1 MEVPRYPLA
10 ERDRA
15 APTSP
20 AACQPVAV
28 PAGQAQP
35 RCHQPAQTNDAR
47 RHEHIR
53 SRDAVGAATALAL
66 TILLVLRRR
75 QSTGRSPLRRHPL
88 APVDRTRDG
97 RGTDHGT
104 CDAGPFG
111 PPGCAHIDGL
121 RRSRLGVPVRGA
133 EPGRGDPRHGR
144 IRRSAPTPSAPTS
157 PAWRASATRDSSR
170 CSGWP
175 SSPRASAVCW
185 RWRGRASRPRECH
198 PACSV
203 RSPARAPRSALRHR
217 EPGPAR
223 ADAIRRAGGP
233 ARRRSPRAALAP
245 VALGP
250 LLDPR
255 RPSLPPPRHPAPG
268 TRPVRGP
275 ILPVARP
282 ATWPWKQPVTRPG
295 APLTPRPHSRPTA
308 PPNPGQPRQDTVAA
322 AAWCARRRA
331 PMRHIST
338 VRATA

>member
-1 MEVPRYPLA
+1 M
-10 ERDRA
+10 
-15 APTSP
+15 
-20 AACQPVAV
+20 
-28 PAGQAQP
+28 
-35 RCHQPAQTNDAR
+35 
-47 RHEHIR
+47 
-53 SRDAVGAATALAL
+53 GAATALAL

-111 PPGCAHIDGL
+111 PPGRAHIDGL

-144 IRRSAPTPSAPTS
+144 IGVRRRHLRHRHRPPGARARHGIHRGALAGRPRQEPRRCAGAGVGAPADPASVTPPAPSAHP
-157 PAWRASATRDSSR
+157 
-170 CSGWP
+170 
-175 SSPRASAVCW
+175 
-185 RWRGRASRPRECH
+185 RGRRTDP
-198 PACSV
+198 
-203 RSPARAPRSALRHR
+203 ALRHR

-255 RPSLPPPRHPAPG
+255 RPSLPPPRHPAPA
-268 TRPVRGP
+268 TCPVRGP
-275 ILPVARP
+275 ILPAVARP

-295 APLTPRPHSRPTA
+295 APSTPRPHSRPTA

-338 VRATA
+338 VRARHNRRG